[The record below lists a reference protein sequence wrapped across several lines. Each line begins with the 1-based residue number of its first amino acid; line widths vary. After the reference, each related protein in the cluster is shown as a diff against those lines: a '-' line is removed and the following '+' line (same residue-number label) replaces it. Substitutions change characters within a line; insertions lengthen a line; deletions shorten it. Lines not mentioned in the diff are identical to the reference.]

1 MRYFHSTMQATASNG
16 LRLTVS
22 SLLLASSWLAGC
34 SQESPGPGTGDSVSQ
49 LGSSTDL
56 PTAEEAESTSTPS
69 EGQTE
74 VAMTEKPAPT
84 ESPTPEKAAPSKPQ
98 VWEKDGISL
107 KTASW
112 EELQTEIQKHQGKVV
127 VLDLW
132 STWCAPCVRELPHLI
147 ALQKQFPEQVVC
159 ISMNLNYDGLDPP
172 AEHAEEVLELLVKK
186 EARILNFLS
195 TTEDEQ
201 IYETI
206 DLASI
211 PVAYVYDQQG
221 QLKKRFDNEASEFG
235 EEGFTYENHIVPFV
249 ADMLKPA
256 PPE

>member
-1 MRYFHSTMQATASNG
+1 MRYLHFTVNVAVRG
-16 LRLTVS
+16 GFRLTVCG
-22 SLLLASSWLAGC
+22 LLLGCGWLIGC
-34 SQESPGPGTGDSVSQ
+34 TPESPAPGTGESVSEV
-49 LGSSTDL
+49 GSATDS
-56 PTAEEAESTSTPS
+56 PATEETAMA
-69 EGQTE
+69 QTT
-74 VAMTEKPAPT
+74 A
-84 ESPTPEKAAPSKPQ
+84 TPETPQPTREKTDSPQPQ
-98 VWEKDGISL
+98 VWEKEGVTL

-112 EELQTEIQKHQGKVV
+112 EELQTEIQQHKGKVV

-159 ISMNLNYDGLDPP
+159 ISMNLNYDGLDPA

-221 QLKKRFDNEASEFG
+221 QLKKRFDNEASEYG
-235 EEGFTYENHIVPFV
+235 EEGFTYDNHIVPFV
-249 ADMLKPA
+249 ADLLKPA
-256 PPE
+256 DSE